1 MPTAFVAGATGTLGG
16 LIVDS
21 LLRRD
26 VQVRAL
32 VRPGNVEGREALER
46 RPGVEVVT
54 GDIRDSADG
63 LARAM
68 NGASVVI
75 SAVLGEAD
83 VIVDGQANLLRA
95 TEKAGVARFVPSD
108 FSYDLFRLDP
118 SDNAWSNLR
127 LEAHK
132 AFGAT
137 SVAITSVLPGAFLDV
152 VHLPYFEHVDWAA
165 GTFSYWGDGEQPIE
179 FTSYADTAEWTA
191 EVAID
196 PTAGPT
202 VRVAA
207 DVLTTMG
214 LHQTLE
220 RASGRKLELRR
231 LGGLDD
237 LEAEIERRKVGS
249 TNVFDYLALQYA
261 WVMNTGKA
269 SFDRL
274 DNDRYPGVKPTS
286 ADEFYRQALN
296 S

>member
-1 MPTAFVAGATGTLGG
+1 MPIAFVAGATGTLGG
-16 LIVDS
+16 LIVES
-21 LLRRD
+21 LRRRD

-32 VRPGNVEGREALER
+32 VRPGNAEGRQALDG
-46 RPGVEVVT
+46 RPGVEVVE
-54 GDIRDSADG
+54 GDIRDSVDSLGRTLDG
-63 LARAM
+63 V
-68 NGASVVI
+68 GVVI
-75 SAVLGEAD
+75 SAVLGDAD
-83 VIVDGQANLLRA
+83 VIVDGQVNLLRA
-95 TEKAGVARFVPSD
+95 AEKAGVARFIPSD

-118 SDNAWSNLR
+118 DDNAYSNLR

-132 AFGAT
+132 AFGE
-137 SVAITSVLPGAFLDV
+137 SPVAVTSVLPGAFLDV
-152 VHLPYFEHVDWAA
+152 VHQPYFEHVDWEA
-165 GTFSYWGDGEQPIE
+165 GTFSYWGDGDQPIE

-191 EVAID
+191 EVALD
-196 PTAGPT
+196 PTPGPT

-207 DVLTTMG
+207 DILTTRG

-220 RASGRKLELRR
+220 RASGRRLEPRR

-237 LEAEIERRKVGS
+237 LKAEIERRKAGS

-274 DNDRYPGVKPTS
+274 DNDRYPGVEPTR
-286 ADEFYRQALN
+286 AEEFYRRALN